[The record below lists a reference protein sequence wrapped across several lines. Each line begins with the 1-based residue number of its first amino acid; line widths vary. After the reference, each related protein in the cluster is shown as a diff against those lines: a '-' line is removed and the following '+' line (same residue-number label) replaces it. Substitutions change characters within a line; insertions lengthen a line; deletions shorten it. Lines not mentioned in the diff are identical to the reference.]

1 MIQAPAQPA
10 HSFRVILNL
19 AGAHRIDTVLLEELR
34 RQERNLDLK
43 RISRAAFKELF
54 KKKRI
59 QLKGQAARPSSML
72 AVGTTFVDILGF
84 T

>member
-1 MIQAPAQPA
+1 M
-10 HSFRVILNL
+10 NL